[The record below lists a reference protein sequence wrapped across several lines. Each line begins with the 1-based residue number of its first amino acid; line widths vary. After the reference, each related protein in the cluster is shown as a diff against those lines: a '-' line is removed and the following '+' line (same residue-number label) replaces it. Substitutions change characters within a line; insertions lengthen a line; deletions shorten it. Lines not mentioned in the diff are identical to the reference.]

1 MRGVLSSLVKKGVI
15 TATED
20 YVNRHKYTLVSVK
33 NKYTTGVD
41 DYEGN
46 INWNMF
52 DCKDEIVSNMG
63 YENFIEW
70 ASTIPESIVKGM
82 AESKGAETFNVEF
95 NEWADQEMLTHGK
108 DISFKDWAEDEGLKH
123 GDVPIT
129 DWAEHEEESHDA
141 RYEAENIRNFE
152 VQMYNHSDGIWE
164 TIGTFQNYY
173 DAEDLYFDVITDD
186 KGMNTMRLVEIGVG
200 ENGEDNIIGEGF
212 FAENDDSITQKMIYN
227 MEQTLDSI
235 WRCGDRDEVSIKH
248 IYYSLGALADGR
260 DWNTQTDYTSM
271 NEQNKVKRKWKKIQA
286 KRDELGIERFKKL
299 IDSTKYEVRKWDLY
313 SADEIYDGPLNE
325 NFSAENNDN
334 KEYHISVYLEE
345 DIPND
350 DSWKEWYLEGTGIE
364 KDLEWDYG
372 ETKKTYE
379 EAVDYIKK
387 ENEETPFAYAAIWEW
402 DFDAHGGDGDYTD
415 NYDIIIWTDPEAY
428 EELQNY
434 FIEQEIQWANADDIR
449 QVIVDLELDKT
460 YPISKIILNDEDSMK
475 AFIRGLNKKERVY
488 DYNYSFSAEVK
499 EADRYW
505 DEPTDSF
512 RETFG
517 PNIEVREF
525 PNSSSVYQNGKVVK
539 KYRGDGHMIKSRS
552 WAEGLRDNNFSAE
565 SNSNNKLI
573 FGALLVGL
581 LVPTLSAFLNSKK
594 EK

>member
-1 MRGVLSSLVKKGVI
+1 
-15 TATED
+15 
-20 YVNRHKYTLVSVK
+20 
-33 NKYTTGVD
+33 
-41 DYEGN
+41 
-46 INWNMF
+46 
-52 DCKDEIVSNMG
+52 
-63 YENFIEW
+63 
-70 ASTIPESIVKGM
+70 
-82 AESKGAETFNVEF
+82 
-95 NEWADQEMLTHGK
+95 
-108 DISFKDWAEDEGLKH
+108 
-123 GDVPIT
+123 
-129 DWAEHEEESHDA
+129 
-141 RYEAENIRNFE
+141 FE

-364 KDLEWDYG
+364 K
-372 ETKKTYE
+372 
-379 EAVDYIKK
+379 
-387 ENEETPFAYAAIWEW
+387 
-402 DFDAHGGDGDYTD
+402 
-415 NYDIIIWTDPEAY
+415 
-428 EELQNY
+428 
-434 FIEQEIQWANADDIR
+434 
-449 QVIVDLELDKT
+449 
-460 YPISKIILNDEDSMK
+460 
-475 AFIRGLNKKERVY
+475 
-488 DYNYSFSAEVK
+488 
-499 EADRYW
+499 
-505 DEPTDSF
+505 
-512 RETFG
+512 
-517 PNIEVREF
+517 
-525 PNSSSVYQNGKVVK
+525 
-539 KYRGDGHMIKSRS
+539 
-552 WAEGLRDNNFSAE
+552 
-565 SNSNNKLI
+565 
-573 FGALLVGL
+573 
-581 LVPTLSAFLNSKK
+581 
-594 EK
+594 